1 MEVSFDVDSCSIERD
16 VLGSNKSAVWD
27 SGRDGAVSTS
37 VSLVLCLL
45 VVCVSSD
52 LLSFF
57 HAKIKVEAVCF
68 LISAVAKGIGC
79 GDGTVVPSDLLINI
93 VKYSFSDET
102 GVAMVYLSWGVE
114 LLSFT
119 CFPFVTVE
127 TVVICETLDNCA
139 LLKLV

>member
-1 MEVSFDVDSCSIERD
+1 M
-16 VLGSNKSAVWD
+16 
-27 SGRDGAVSTS
+27 STS
-37 VSLVLCLL
+37 VSLLLCPL

-57 HAKIKVEAVCF
+57 NAKIKVEAVCV
-68 LISAVAKGIGC
+68 LISAVAKEISC
-79 GDGTVVPSDLLINI
+79 GDGTVVPSDLVLNI
-93 VKYSFSDET
+93 VKYSFPDEI

-119 CFPFVTVE
+119 WFPFVTVDR
-127 TVVICETLDNCA
+127 VVICETLDNCA

>member
-1 MEVSFDVDSCSIERD
+1 M
-16 VLGSNKSAVWD
+16 LGSNKPAVWY
-27 SGRDGAVSTS
+27 SGRDGIVSTS

-45 VVCVSSD
+45 VVYMSSD

-57 HAKIKVEAVCF
+57 HAKIKVEAVCL
-68 LISAVAKGIGC
+68 LISAVAKEISC
-79 GDGTVVPSDLLINI
+79 GDGTVVPSDLVINI
-93 VKYSFSDET
+93 VKYSFPDET
-102 GVAMVYLSWGVE
+102 GVALVYLSWDVE

-119 CFPFVTVE
+119 WFPFVTVE